1 MERLSLEASIEDKR
15 QNLIRTELAWVRRGA
30 QARSTKQKAR
40 LQRFDEL
47 INKDSF
53 KPDEN
58 LDISVASSRLGNKII
73 EIHNISKSFEENT
86 VIDNLEYTLTRTDRI
101 GIIGKM
107 VWVNLPL

>member
-1 MERLSLEASIEDKR
+1 MERLALEASIEDKR

-47 INKDSF
+47 INRDSF

-73 EIHNISKSFEENT
+73 EIHNISKSFEGNT

-107 VWVNLPL
+107 VWVNRPL